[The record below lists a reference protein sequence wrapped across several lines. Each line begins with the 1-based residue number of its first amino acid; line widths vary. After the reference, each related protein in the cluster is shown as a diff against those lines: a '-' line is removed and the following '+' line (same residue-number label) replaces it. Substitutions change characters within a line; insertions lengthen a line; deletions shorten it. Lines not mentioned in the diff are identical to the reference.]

1 MKLAQMAAFGDFW
14 RIVRD
19 FNPEGIEREAAA
31 PLRIWVVGEPGSG
44 RRTLVA
50 SLTGERPE
58 DLAPGPFSI
67 RDLSDLDL
75 PPGPDDVDAVLL
87 VTRADGDV
95 PEAGRSAA
103 ARRARARV
111 PILLAVTHADAVE
124 ATRDVRNAIYRSFSF
139 VSHLRTVLLDA
150 RNEREVR
157 HTLAPQILE
166 LGPSLRMAMARQ
178 IPALRDMVAQQIIS
192 DTCKVNAQFA
202 LVSNIPANLP
212 LIGGVAGNVADFFVL
227 TKNQVMMVFR
237 LAAIHGRDIAPT
249 GRVIAEIAPIIG
261 GGLAWRTAARMLAGM
276 FPTLLAAAPKMA
288 IAYVGTYVAGQAA
301 RYYYDEGGRPPR
313 HVLQRFGEEGSKR
326 FRDIVARRELRPGGA
341 DLKADE

>member
-1 MKLAQMAAFGDFW
+1 MKLGQVAVFGDFW

-19 FNPEGIEREAAA
+19 FNPEGIEREARS

-50 SLTGERPE
+50 SLTGKH
-58 DLAPGPFSI
+58 DSTAMPGPFSI
-67 RDLSDLDL
+67 RDLADVPL
-75 PPGPDDVDAVLL
+75 PPGPDDADVIIL
-87 VTRADGDV
+87 VVRADGDLA
-95 PEAGRSAA
+95 EAGRRASAQL
-103 ARRARARV
+103 ARTRIPV
-111 PILLAVTHADAVE
+111 LLAVTHADAVE
-124 ATRDVRNAIYRSFSF
+124 ATRDVRNAIYRTFSF
-139 VSHLRTVLLDA
+139 VSHLRILMLDA
-150 RNEREVR
+150 RNEGEVH
-157 HTLAPQILE
+157 HTLAPLLLE
-166 LGPSLRMAMARQ
+166 TMPALRMALARQ
-178 IPALRDMVAQQIIS
+178 VAPLREMVAQQLIA

-212 LIGGVAGNVADFFVL
+212 FIGGFAGNVADFIVL

-237 LAAIHGRDIAPT
+237 LAAIYDRDIALT
-249 GRVIAEIAPIIG
+249 GRVVAEIAPVIG

-301 RYYYDEGGRPPR
+301 RYYYDEGKRPTR

-326 FRDIVARRELRPGGA
+326 FRDMMARRELKAGGHGV
-341 DLKADE
+341 KAED